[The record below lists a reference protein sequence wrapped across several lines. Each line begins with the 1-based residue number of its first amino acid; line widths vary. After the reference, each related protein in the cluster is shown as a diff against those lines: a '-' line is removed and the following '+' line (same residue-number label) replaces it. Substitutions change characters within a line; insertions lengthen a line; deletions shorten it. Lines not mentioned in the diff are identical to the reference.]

1 MPMFY
6 DYELDNGKNIRIPKN
21 TIENLMK
28 TLDLTEEDAIQVYLE
43 DEGYE
48 INEEQEALT
57 KKAKDNKITAT
68 IHKAEGKTREKRKVE
83 RRANPDKEELIRGL
97 AEYLSGV
104 AADVK
109 IENIGKIITFK
120 FNDKEMKLDLIEK
133 RVKK

>member
-1 MPMFY
+1 MAMFY
-6 DYELDNGKNIRIPKN
+6 DYMLENGKNIRIPKN

-28 TLDLTEEDAIQVYLE
+28 TLKLSEEDAIQVYLE

-48 INEEQEALT
+48 INEEQEELT
-57 KKAKDNKITAT
+57 KKAKENRITAT

-97 AEYLSGV
+97 AEYLTGV

-109 IENIGKIITFK
+109 VTNIGKLIEFK
-120 FNDKEMKLDLIEK
+120 YNDKLFKLDLIET
-133 RVKK
+133 RIKK